1 MGLQLAKA
9 MEGSDQACRR
19 LKVMLETISGQK
31 RIAEACEE
39 LRISAAQ
46 FHKLRNKMMQG
57 ALLSLEP
64 AAPGRPRVALEAAD
78 ERMAAM
84 QEENRQLRIE
94 LRAAQ
99 IREEI
104 ALLMPHLVK
113 VPEGREKKR
122 TGKRLAFVHPSSII
136 FHIVALVGKDPG
148 LYGVCGCSQY
158 VVFP

>member
-1 MGLQLAKA
+1 MGPRLVDET
-9 MEGSDQACRR
+9 EGSDQACRR

-39 LRISAAQ
+39 LGIGTAQ

-64 AAPGRPRVALEAAD
+64 AAPGRPRAAIEEAD
-78 ERMAAM
+78 ERIAAM

-113 VPEGREKKR
+113 APEGREKKTNR
-122 TGKRLAFVHPSSII
+122 KARSGGGSGGTRAKSGGSS
-136 FHIVALVGKDPG
+136 
-148 LYGVCGCSQY
+148 S
-158 VVFP
+158 

>member
-19 LKVMLETISGQK
+19 LKAMLETISGQK

-39 LRISAAQ
+39 LGIGRAQ

-57 ALLSLEP
+57 ALLILEP
-64 AAPGRPRVALEAAD
+64 GTAGRPRATNEAVE
-78 ERMAAM
+78 ERVAAM

-113 VPEGREKKR
+113 VPEGREKK
-122 TGKRLAFVHPSSII
+122 TKRKARSGGGSGGTRARSGGSS
-136 FHIVALVGKDPG
+136 
-148 LYGVCGCSQY
+148 S
-158 VVFP
+158 

>member
-1 MGLQLAKA
+1 MGPRLVDET
-9 MEGSDQACRR
+9 EGSDQACRR

-31 RIAEACEE
+31 KIAEACEE
-39 LRISAAQ
+39 LGISAAQ

-64 AAPGRPRVALEAAD
+64 AAPGRPRATNEAVEERVVGMQD
-78 ERMAAM
+78 EI
-84 QEENRQLRIE
+84 RQLRIE

-113 VPEGREKKR
+113 APEGREKKTNR
-122 TGKRLAFVHPSSII
+122 KARSGGGSGGTRAKSGGSS
-136 FHIVALVGKDPG
+136 
-148 LYGVCGCSQY
+148 S
-158 VVFP
+158 

>member
-1 MGLQLAKA
+1 MRGRHPLGPRLVDET
-9 MEGSDQACRR
+9 EGSDQACRR

-31 RIAEACEE
+31 KIAEACEE
-39 LRISAAQ
+39 LGISAAQ

-64 AAPGRPRVALEAAD
+64 AAPGRPRATNEAVEERVVGMQD
-78 ERMAAM
+78 EI
-84 QEENRQLRIE
+84 RQLRIE

-113 VPEGREKKR
+113 APEGREKKTNR
-122 TGKRLAFVHPSSII
+122 KARSGGGSGGTRAKSGGSS
-136 FHIVALVGKDPG
+136 
-148 LYGVCGCSQY
+148 S
-158 VVFP
+158 

>member
-1 MGLQLAKA
+1 MGPRLVDET
-9 MEGSDQACRR
+9 EGSDQACRR

-31 RIAEACEE
+31 KIAEACEE
-39 LRISAAQ
+39 LGISAAQ

-64 AAPGRPRVALEAAD
+64 AAPGRPRATIEEAD
-78 ERMAAM
+78 ERIAAM
-84 QEENRQLRIE
+84 QDEIRQLRIE

-113 VPEGREKKR
+113 APEGREKKTNR
-122 TGKRLAFVHPSSII
+122 KARSGGGSGGTRAKSGGSS
-136 FHIVALVGKDPG
+136 
-148 LYGVCGCSQY
+148 S
-158 VVFP
+158 

>member
-1 MGLQLAKA
+1 MRARHPLGLQLARA

-39 LRISAAQ
+39 LGIGTAQ

-64 AAPGRPRVALEAAD
+64 AAPGRPRAGIEAAD
-78 ERMAAM
+78 ERIAAM

-104 ALLMPHLVK
+104 ALLMPHLVN
-113 VPEGREKKR
+113 VPEGGKKTKRKARSGGGSGGRR
-122 TGKRLAFVHPSSII
+122 TKSGGSAS
-136 FHIVALVGKDPG
+136 
-148 LYGVCGCSQY
+148 
-158 VVFP
+158 

>member
-1 MGLQLAKA
+1 MRGRHPLGMQLAKA
-9 MEGSDQACRR
+9 TEGSDQACRR

-39 LRISAAQ
+39 LGIGTAQ
-46 FHKLRNKMMQG
+46 FHKLRHKMMQG
-57 ALLSLEP
+57 ALMSLEP
-64 AAPGRPRVALEAAD
+64 AAPGRPRATNEAVE
-78 ERMAAM
+78 ERVAAM

-113 VPEGREKKR
+113 VPEGRGKKTNR
-122 TGKRLAFVHPSSII
+122 KARSGGGRGGTQAKSGGSS
-136 FHIVALVGKDPG
+136 
-148 LYGVCGCSQY
+148 S
-158 VVFP
+158 

>member
-1 MGLQLAKA
+1 LGPRLVDET
-9 MEGSDQACRR
+9 EGSDQACRR

-31 RIAEACEE
+31 KIAEACEE
-39 LRISAAQ
+39 LGISAAQ

-64 AAPGRPRVALEAAD
+64 AAPGRPRATNEAVEERVVGMQD
-78 ERMAAM
+78 EI
-84 QEENRQLRIE
+84 RQLRIE

-113 VPEGREKKR
+113 APEGREKKTNR
-122 TGKRLAFVHPSSII
+122 KARSGGGSGGTRAKSGGSS
-136 FHIVALVGKDPG
+136 
-148 LYGVCGCSQY
+148 S
-158 VVFP
+158 